1 MASYLYKQMNKQVA
15 SRASTAGAFPSV
27 NPADSVPLHAQI
39 ERELRRMI
47 ALARFQNGEL
57 FPDEQ
62 TLANRFGVSRG
73 TVRVALTRLV
83 QQRLLER
90 KAGVGTRVARNPPA
104 ESGIGA
110 WRSFSREM
118 AGKGIQVV
126 NFRQDYALVEASP
139 EAAYALQVKR
149 GARVHRLDRLRGWAG
164 LPVLHSRSWF
174 HPRLG
179 LTGKEEFSQPLYEV
193 VAAETGAVV
202 GHAHEEFS
210 AVAATASMAKQL
222 QVKKGEALLLRR
234 HTVFDTG
241 NRSMEFAEVH
251 YVSTRFTLTLDL
263 KREAS

>member
-1 MASYLYKQMNKQVA
+1 MMALK
-15 SRASTAGAFPSV
+15 G
-27 NPADSVPLHAQI
+27 
-39 ERELRRMI
+39 
-47 ALARFQNGEL
+47 FQNGAL

-83 QQRLLER
+83 QQKLLER
-90 KAGVGTRVARNPPA
+90 KAGVGTRVARSRPA

-118 AGKGIQVV
+118 AAKGIQVV
-126 NFRQDYALVEASP
+126 NFRQDYVLVEASP
-139 EAAYALQVKR
+139 EAARALQVKR
-149 GARVHRLDRLRGWAG
+149 GTRVHRLDRLRGWVG

-179 LTGKEEFSQPLYEV
+179 LTGREDFSQPLYEV
-193 VAAETGAVV
+193 VTAETGAMV
-202 GHAHEEFS
+202 GHAHEEFT
-210 AVAATASMAKQL
+210 AEAATASMAKQL
-222 QVKKGEALLLRR
+222 QVKKDESLLLRR

-241 NRSMEFAEVH
+241 NRPMEFAEVH
-251 YVSTRFTLTLDL
+251 YVSKRFTLTLDL

>member
-1 MASYLYKQMNKQVA
+1 MNKHL
-15 SRASTAGAFPSV
+15 STRRGTAGTLRGV
-27 NPADSVPLHAQI
+27 NPADPVPLHAQI

-47 ALARFQNGEL
+47 ALARFQNGAL
-57 FPDEQ
+57 LPDEQ

-83 QQRLLER
+83 QQHLLER
-90 KAGVGTRVARNPPA
+90 KAGIGTRVCLGRPA

-118 AGKGIQVV
+118 AGKSIQVV
-126 NFRQDYALVEASP
+126 NFRQNYALVEASP
-139 EAAYALQVKR
+139 EAARALQIRR
-149 GARVHRLDRLRGWAG
+149 GTRVHRLDRLRGWDG

-179 LTGKEEFSQPLYEV
+179 LTGREEFSQPLYEV

-202 GHAHEEFS
+202 GHAHEEFT
-210 AVAATASMAKQL
+210 AVVAAALMAKKL
-222 QVKKGEALLLRR
+222 QVKRGEALLLRR

-241 NRSMEFAEVH
+241 NRPMEFAEVH

-263 KREAS
+263 KREVS